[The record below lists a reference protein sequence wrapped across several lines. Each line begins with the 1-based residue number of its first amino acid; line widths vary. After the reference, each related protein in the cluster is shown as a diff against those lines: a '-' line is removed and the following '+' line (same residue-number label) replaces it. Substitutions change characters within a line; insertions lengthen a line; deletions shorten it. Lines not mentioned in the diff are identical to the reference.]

1 MEHALIFHILGIPE
15 TSDESAIKTAYLNL
29 LKTTNPED
37 DPDGFKRLREAYEG
51 AVAYARRPNQEE
63 QTEKTEIDLWIERID
78 RIYLDIKL
86 RPQLSLW
93 QDLLSD
99 PLCDDLDTSL
109 QAREAVM
116 VYLMDH
122 IYLSHPIWKLLN
134 HTFQIAEDQETLR
147 QQFPENFMNYVLYY
161 IENPE
166 AMNLDLFEVLD
177 QEQMDADG
185 YIRNYLDIRRQL
197 SRRQMEGADT
207 KLSDLAAFR
216 LYHPYEDAERLRI
229 LTAALETFRELKLA
243 QPDDPEENARI
254 KGEAAIC
261 ASKLTNP
268 SDPDA
273 LAFSDQKDS
282 GLYKMLSSAARLLI
296 DRLLKDPREDDYV
309 LLYL

>member
-51 AVAYARRPNQEE
+51 AVAYARQPRQEE
-63 QTEKTEIDLWIERID
+63 KAEKTEIDLWIERMD
-78 RIYLDIKL
+78 RVYLDIRL

-99 PLCDDLDTSL
+99 PLCEDLDTSL

-122 IYLSHPIWKLLN
+122 IYLSHPIWKLLD

-147 QQFPENFMNYVLYY
+147 QQFPDNFMNYVLYY

-166 AMNLDLFEVLD
+166 AMNLELFEVLD

-197 SRRQMEGADT
+197 SRREMKDADT
-207 KLSDLAAFR
+207 KLSDLSAFH
-216 LYHPYEDAERLRI
+216 LYHPYEDA
-229 LTAALETFRELKLA
+229 
-243 QPDDPEENARI
+243 
-254 KGEAAIC
+254 
-261 ASKLTNP
+261 
-268 SDPDA
+268 
-273 LAFSDQKDS
+273 
-282 GLYKMLSSAARLLI
+282 
-296 DRLLKDPREDDYV
+296 
-309 LLYL
+309 